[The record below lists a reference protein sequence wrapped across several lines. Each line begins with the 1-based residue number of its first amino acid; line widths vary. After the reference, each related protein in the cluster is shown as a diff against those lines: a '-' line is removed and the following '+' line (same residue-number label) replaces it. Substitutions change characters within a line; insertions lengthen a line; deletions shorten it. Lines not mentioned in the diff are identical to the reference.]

1 MRKKEVAKAKKE
13 LERRFGKLH
22 ESLTG
27 YHDHIDFRSL
37 DDFDD
42 NAFAWLMQ
50 NVKGVNMLDLN
61 ETDISNE
68 SISLLSHLEY
78 VKELRAKECH
88 NLNNDCVDDL
98 NKLTSLV
105 FLHLKS
111 TNITID
117 GLLKLKDLSRLK
129 TLMFSADDTVS
140 IKEKL
145 LQLKTILPGCELVI
159 DSKRYYFDAIDLFIY
174 SLKTKPFRYWL
185 KIKNTPITANWSRW
199 LDQPGDNNIEA
210 EVQGIYPLD
219 EIEWVEIDP
228 IERIEGEP
236 IAITENDHS
245 AEIVKLLEEVEF
257 PFMVSDGVISAYIFR
272 KEI

>member
-1 MRKKEVAKAKKE
+1 MRKKDIAKAKKE
-13 LERRFGKLH
+13 LEHRFGKLH
-22 ESLTG
+22 ESLAG

-42 NAFAWLMQ
+42 DAFAWLMQ

-68 SISLLSHLEY
+68 SISLLVNLEY

-88 NLNNDCVDDL
+88 NLNNDCVEDL

-129 TLMFSADDTVS
+129 TLMFSADDTIS

-145 LQLKTILPGCELVI
+145 LQLKNMLPGCELVI
-159 DSKRYYFDAIDLFIY
+159 NSKRYYFDAIDLFIH
-174 SLKTKPFRYWL
+174 SLKTKPLRYRL
-185 KIKNTPITANWSRW
+185 KIKNSPITANWSSW
-199 LDQPGDNNIEA
+199 LIQPGDNNIEA
-210 EVQGIYPLD
+210 EGQGIYPLD
-219 EIEWVEIDP
+219 ELEWIEIDP
-228 IERIEGEP
+228 KERSVEGP
-236 IAITENDHS
+236 NAAKENDHS
-245 AEIVKLLEEVEF
+245 VETIKLLEDVEF
-257 PFMVSDGVISAYIFR
+257 PFMVSEGVISAYIFR

>member
-1 MRKKEVAKAKKE
+1 MGKKEVAKAKKE

-22 ESLTG
+22 ESLAG
-27 YHDHIDFRSL
+27 YHDHMDFRSL

-61 ETDISNE
+61 ETDISNK

-105 FLHLKS
+105 FLHVKS

-117 GLLKLKDLSRLK
+117 GLLKLKDLSHLK

-145 LQLKTILPGCELVI
+145 LQLKTMLPGCELVI

-174 SLKTKPFRYWL
+174 ALKTKPFRYRL
-185 KIKNTPITANWSRW
+185 KIKNTPITDNWSSW
-199 LDQPGDNNIEA
+199 LGQPGDNTIEA
-210 EVQGIYPLD
+210 EVQGIYALD

-236 IAITENDHS
+236 IASKENDHS

-257 PFMVSDGVISAYIFR
+257 PFMVSDGVISAYIFS